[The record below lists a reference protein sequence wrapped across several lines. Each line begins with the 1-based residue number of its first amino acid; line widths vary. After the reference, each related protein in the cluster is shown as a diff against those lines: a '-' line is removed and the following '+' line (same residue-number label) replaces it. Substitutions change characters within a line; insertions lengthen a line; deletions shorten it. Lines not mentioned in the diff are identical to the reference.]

1 MDHIRRNRDAWN
13 AYAPDY
19 VEAGERNWAADEPT
33 WGIWSVP
40 ESALGMFP
48 ADLAGMDAVELGC
61 GTAYVSAWLARRGAR
76 PVGVDNSP
84 AQLAT
89 ARRLQREHGLHFPL
103 VQGDAE
109 ALPLPDARFDLAIS
123 EYGAAIWCD
132 PYRWIPEAARV
143 LRPGGELVFLQNGAI
158 LMLAMQELESEPAG
172 DRLLR
177 PYFGMHRFEFP
188 DTTAIEFHIGHGE
201 WIRLLRGSGFEVI
214 DLIEIQP
221 PANATTRYPFV
232 TLDWARRWPSEQ
244 VWRARKRP
252 RE

>member
-1 MDHIRRNRDAWN
+1 MDHVRRNRDAWN
-13 AYAPDY
+13 SYAPDY
-19 VEAGERNWAADEPT
+19 VEAGERNWADDEPS
-33 WGIWSVP
+33 WGIWGVP
-40 ESALGMFP
+40 ESEVGMFP

-76 PVGVDNSP
+76 PVGVDNSL

-89 ARRLQREHGLHFPL
+89 ARRLQREHGLACPL
-103 VQGDAE
+103 IQADAE
-109 ALPLPDARFDLAIS
+109 ALPRPDARFDLAIS

-132 PYRWIPEAARV
+132 PSRWIPEAARV

-158 LMLAMQELESEPAG
+158 LMLAMQELEIEPAG

-188 DTTAIEFHIGHGE
+188 DTTAVEFHIGHGD
-201 WIRLLRGSGFEVI
+201 WIRLLRRSGFDVI

-221 PANATTRYPFV
+221 PAGSTTRYPFV

-244 VWRARKRP
+244 VWKARKRP
-252 RE
+252 A